1 MKYGIT
7 QHIQDNMLN
16 EIHQSSFSSM
26 DILYENEYVTYHL
39 SFFQMTLQRYLQLH
53 LHPDPIPSLPPHL
66 LYHPLQEV
74 MDHIIHLHRIRLHR
88 DHLIHLLLIM
98 ACLHPSR

>member
-1 MKYGIT
+1 MKYINHPSYT
-7 QHIQDNMLN
+7 
-16 EIHQSSFSSM
+16 SM
-26 DILYENEYVTYHL
+26 YILYENEYVTYHL

-74 MDHIIHLHRIRLHR
+74 MDHIIHLHRTRLHQY
-88 DHLIHLLLIM
+88 HLIHLLLIM